1 MSIASTLPETSK
13 ITSTMAGMP
22 DAALQQMA
30 QMYKSDPYVLPL
42 IVSESQ
48 RRQMLR
54 AHSQAQSTPQ
64 EQPKVVDQAIAAMA
78 PQPPMPQMAPQQP
91 MPNAQQMEQQLPEN
105 QGIARLPAAQSM
117 EFAAEGGIMGY
128 AEGGGPDISKMS
140 GAELLNLAL
149 QMEGVTDPT
158 AVSFV
163 RAIHAQESSGAAKAT
178 TSNKGAR
185 GPMQVTPIAFRDVAD
200 KDMDYNDTLDSV
212 RAGVRYAVKGLY
224 KAGGEP
230 SYAAAFY
237 YGGPQGLSKA
247 MKGEAVTDPDN
258 PDYPNTLEYGA
269 SIVQRMKAQGKDQA
283 PKDQIPKDAPRTPVA
298 GTPPSGSNFGAGV
311 ADILDTGANMLTG
324 GAKAVGYGT
333 RRFMGDSPSE
343 ATQTMESIWGPARN
357 PVAKMTGIEKT
368 AAYQNAPLESAGRVV
383 GQNVVAPAVE
393 SVAETTGL
401 DPADVENYAQTLM
414 MAAPGKISPKRALRA
429 VDNVSEAIN
438 YKLTGTRPAPAGGIA
453 SLDPN
458 NMVPPARARAEAA
471 AAQTN
476 AQKGLAA
483 LGPAEKAM
491 AAQATKNS
499 KNMQQALAD
508 AQPTEAYKLQ
518 TQMREV
524 PAGPNGKR
532 VGAAA
537 LMDATP
543 APKEEPFDDWATAGT
558 YTTDSMPSDKTIIAA
573 AKDTVKATDPDA
585 KTKGL
590 SGEDWLQFGLRLM
603 ATKSPHFLQAVGEA
617 GVGALGDRAARGKAE
632 GESAYV
638 KARTAEAT
646 ANADFTNSLKGIS
659 AAEKA
664 FASDP
669 SAKAILKQMENPLFA
684 LDPLKM
690 QNLQR
695 DLDAIRARILKS
707 FGVTADAGIAAP
719 SNQFAGFKVMGV
731 K

>member
-54 AHSQAQSTPQ
+54 THAQAQSTPQ

-78 PQPPMPQMAPQQP
+78 PPPPMQQMAPQQP

-140 GAELLNLAL
+140 GAELLSLAL

-163 RAIHAQESSGAAKAT
+163 RAIHAQESDGAAKAT
-178 TSNKGAR
+178 TSDKGAR

-258 PDYPNTLEYGA
+258 PDYPDTLEYGA

-283 PKDQIPKDAPRTPVA
+283 PVQDSLEARVSRIPGGPD
-298 GTPPSGSNFGAGV
+298 TPPKPYEAPEYTLGQKIYGAGE
-311 ADILDTGANMLTG
+311 TGAALVTGAASPITG
-324 GAKAVGYGT
+324 GIRSLGQALFEDKSDSVPKSAEEMTYNPRSQAGQQYVGAVAQAAEDLKLPPIMPGLAAIPRAPLGRSGIKALTKADDAG
-333 RRFMGDSPSE
+333 
-343 ATQTMESIWGPARN
+343 A
-357 PVAKMTGIEKT
+357 KT
-368 AAYQNAPLESAGRVV
+368 ALPRLATADTNLVAAQAAMKADTTAANRALGTAQRTLDNFADSNAGLAAANSTVR
-383 GQNVVAPAVE
+383 NVAPAI
-393 SVAETTGL
+393 STMGTAAQQAGNALPQTSSGFSAQDRQDVA
-401 DPADVENYAQTLM
+401 NYADRT
-414 MAAPGKISPKRALRA
+414 
-429 VDNVSEAIN
+429 D
-438 YKLTGTRPAPAGGIA
+438 
-453 SLDPN
+453 
-458 NMVPPARARAEAA
+458 AEA
-471 AAQTN
+471 
-476 AQKGLAA
+476 GAA
-483 LGPAEKAM
+483 L
-491 AAQATKNS
+491 
-499 KNMQQALAD
+499 
-508 AQPTEAYKLQ
+508 
-518 TQMREV
+518 
-524 PAGPNGKR
+524 
-532 VGAAA
+532 
-537 LMDATP
+537 
-543 APKEEPFDDWATAGT
+543 PKID
-558 YTTDSMPSDKTIIAA
+558 DKTIIAA

-632 GESAYV
+632 NEVESK
-638 KARTAEAT
+638 KALSRYHSAS
-646 ANADFTNSLKGIS
+646 ADAIERGSKEKNL
-659 AAEKA
+659 ALEAEKL
-664 FASDP
+664 
-669 SAKAILKQMENPLFA
+669 IQKQMSDWDSTAAGQIAGMNNPAARVRQADMIRRQVYASLGVPMQTGTINNGTPA
-684 LDPLKM
+684 LADPLK
-690 QNLQR
+690 
-695 DLDAIRARILKS
+695 IR
-707 FGVTADAGIAAP
+707 
-719 SNQFAGFKVMGV
+719 
-731 K
+731 